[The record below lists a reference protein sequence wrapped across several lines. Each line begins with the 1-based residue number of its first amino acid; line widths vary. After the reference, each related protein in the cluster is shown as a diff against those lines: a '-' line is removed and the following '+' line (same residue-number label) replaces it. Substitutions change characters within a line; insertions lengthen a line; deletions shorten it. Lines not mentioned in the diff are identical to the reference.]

1 MIYSVWDQ
9 SKRAYDYYKTKNG
22 HNKVNSPAPK
32 HIPSQKLGTTIPAAA
47 WPLPAG
53 AKHIGSGDTAK
64 GRVAQRRG
72 LGGLGA
78 FEGGAYSLVWP
89 ALALVGIYFWTRK

>member
-1 MIYSVWDQ
+1 MIYSVWNQ

-22 HNKVNSPAPK
+22 YNKVNSPAPK

-53 AKHIGSGDTAK
+53 ARHIGSGDTAK
-64 GRVAQRRG
+64 GRVSKGRG
-72 LGGLGA
+72 LSGIDVTST
-78 FEGGAYSLVWP
+78 AYLLP
-89 ALALVGIYFWTRK
+89 ALVIVGMYFWMRK